1 MTINQISTSRGPL
14 EEVRNEKGRAITA
27 ISITNLLGLT
37 LAVFQTRL
45 GLHLKTEEKQK
56 VVPLSNLRELM
67 FKVYERDVPYEKR
80 PILRFLQQEAQD
92 EIQFMPQPDRP
103 PSAEYKPAAERM
115 PNPMPVISLAPI
127 GPDEINTVNGRDLH
141 LSLQESQPYE
151 SWITEAIT
159 LSRMKG
165 RSGWVEN
172 EDYAV
177 FESKMFPSNKKIRE
191 YALSLDMAKELAM
204 MSTGMRGEQVRRYFI
219 AQEKKLNQIGG
230 VMQTL
235 KGMGATIIEAVSNI
249 FGSRMDQSD
258 KMQQLMYSQQVE
270 HSNQMNLLL
279 QGQRDLSNLIC
290 ELIPLIPDKP
300 SEDEAPAPEP
310 VRPRIKPDTY
320 VQTYLGQDVSRL
332 LNLPVKNSSLGR
344 SALGLAGD
352 MGWMEPYG
360 EHYWKTTPMGRAN
373 SYVSHGTPN
382 AHFTQKGLDTLR
394 EVVEK
399 KNTKV

>member
-1 MTINQISTSRGPL
+1 MAINQISTSRGPL
-14 EEVRNEKGRAITA
+14 EEVRNEKGRFITA
-27 ISITNLLGLT
+27 ISITNLLGIT
-37 LAVFQTRL
+37 LVVFQTRL

-56 VVPLSNLRELM
+56 VVPLNSLRELM

-103 PSAEYKPAAERM
+103 PSADYKPAAERM

-177 FESKMFPSNKKIRE
+177 FESKVLPSNKKIKE

-230 VMQTL
+230 VMQAL
-235 KGMGATIIEAVSNI
+235 KGVGTTIIEAVSNI

-258 KMQQLMYSQQVE
+258 KMQQLMYNQQVE

-279 QGQRDLSNLIC
+279 QGQRDQSNLIC
-290 ELIPLIPDKP
+290 ELIALIPDKP
-300 SEDEAPAPEP
+300 SEAAGSSAES
-310 VRPRIKPDTY
+310 VRPKIKPDTY
-320 VQTYLGQDVSRL
+320 TQTYLGQDVSRL
-332 LNLPVKNSSLGR
+332 LNLPVKNSSQGR
-344 SALGLAGD
+344 SALGMAGD

-360 EHYWKTTPMGRAN
+360 PHNWKTTPMGRAN
-373 SYVSHGTPN
+373 GYVSPGVPN

-394 EVVEK
+394 DVVEK
-399 KNTKV
+399 KTTKV